1 MKSTTQ
7 QRTIKNRRIGLKP
20 HLDMVV
26 EAARPQIDIV
36 LTLEELE
43 AYFDAQDERR
53 EEGRP

>member
-1 MKSTTQ
+1 MKSKTQ
-7 QRTIKNRRIGLKP
+7 HRTIQNRRIGLKP

-26 EAARPQIDIV
+26 EAARPQIDVV

-43 AYFDAQDERR
+43 AYFDAKDERR